1 MSNEDVQTRISVLL
15 VDDQRF
21 IGAALGRLLGHEEDG
36 ITLHYCQHA
45 TEALARASEIRPSV
59 ILQDLVLPDIDGL
72 TMVELFRADPA
83 TLNTPVIVLSAND
96 DAETRAKATAA
107 GACDYLV
114 KLPKREELVACVRR
128 HAADARA
135 AYTGT
140 TPTTAVE
147 DALSL
152 SVLDDLRA
160 PDGELPEFALT
171 LMDAFADE
179 VNSQVAVLRK
189 AHTDRDAAL
198 LKATLHSL
206 KGSSL
211 TMGAV
216 PLASLCAGMEQRIAT
231 GSMDDLSPQLVT
243 DLESELARVLA
254 ALATHRSRATT
265 AQCGPNAD
273 TQAV

>member
-21 IGAALGRLLGHEEDG
+21 IGAALGRLLGYEEDG

-45 TEALARASEIRPSV
+45 TEAMARASEIRPSV

-83 TLNTPVIVLSAND
+83 TANTPVIVLSAND
-96 DAETRAKATAA
+96 DSETRARAMAA

-114 KLPKREELVACVRR
+114 KLPRREELVACIRR
-128 HAADARA
+128 HAAHAGAAHPLAAR
-135 AYTGT
+135 T
-140 TPTTAVE
+140 TVE
-147 DALSL
+147 ETLSL
-152 SVLDDLRA
+152 GVLDDLRT
-160 PDGELPEFALT
+160 PDGELPEFAVT
-171 LMDAFADE
+171 LLDAFADE
-179 VNSQVAVLRK
+179 VNSQVAMLRS
-189 AHTDRDAAL
+189 ARSRRDAGL

-211 TMGAV
+211 TMGAM
-216 PLASLCAGMEQRIAT
+216 PLAGLCAGMEQGVAT
-231 GSMDDLSPQLVT
+231 GSMDDLSPQLMT

-254 ALATHRSRATT
+254 ALATHKDRATVARSGPT
-265 AQCGPNAD
+265 AEPL
-273 TQAV
+273 AV